1 MKEDEGLLWLVH
13 VCQSYQQQP
22 EVVAST
28 SNTSLL
34 IEKTWLC
41 IVFIFSFPSK
51 IFIFHTHR
59 PVGAQKRKCLPFP
72 LSGTAGKR
80 EKMIGHVSCVPY
92 QLIPLHTTTRQEPT
106 RSILGTGQRK
116 DTRTEG
122 ASTAIRARRIVEC
135 KNIRVI
141 RDLNPNRLSQV
152 TSRLLRLKRV
162 YHGDLKDSPWCWHE
176 CQWPE
181 AQDSINQYGLK
192 TIKT

>member
-41 IVFIFSFPSK
+41 IVFIF
-51 IFIFHTHR
+51 
-59 PVGAQKRKCLPFP
+59 
-72 LSGTAGKR
+72 
-80 EKMIGHVSCVPY
+80 
-92 QLIPLHTTTRQEPT
+92 TTRQEPT

-122 ASTAIRARRIVEC
+122 ASTAIRARRIAYNRN
-135 KNIRVI
+135 KDKLFQIIRKQCTFYVSTVSLPPLGEFLRIAHLPSTGSLPSDCHIMTVTDTSIRTLWYIFYVI
-141 RDLNPNRLSQV
+141 HTTPF
-152 TSRLLRLKRV
+152 
-162 YHGDLKDSPWCWHE
+162 
-176 CQWPE
+176 
-181 AQDSINQYGLK
+181 
-192 TIKT
+192 